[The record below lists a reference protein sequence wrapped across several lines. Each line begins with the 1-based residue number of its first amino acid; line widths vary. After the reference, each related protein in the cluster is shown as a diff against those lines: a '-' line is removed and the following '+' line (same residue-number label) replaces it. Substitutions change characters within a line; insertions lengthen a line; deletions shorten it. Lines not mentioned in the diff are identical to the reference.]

1 MEKGGAL
8 SPLGRISQQSESARR
23 LFDSLESGQVFKNAG
38 IRYSRQ
44 GPVQGAAENMIRRA
58 LTRANEEDDW
68 RTELEALRTAK
79 LVKKFSSN
87 LRAEDV
93 NASSDDEEGNDGAAV
108 AADAVAAE
116 ETIDDSTLLNRV
128 LTSIAKEEIALLMKA
143 AGTDGLVVA
152 LKRELD
158 NRHHPLRQLVDA
170 YASVRVPKSR
180 ASACRQHLVSGAAA
194 RLPVDDSS
202 RNLLGILSEFNRYLD
217 NADEIADALSVS
229 RLTEA
234 EQWSVF
240 YSVVAGS
247 RLKTLMDSWERSR
260 SASGL
265 ETSTKLS
272 LILQWLK
279 EQVQMEE
286 LDSLHRDDPPRRAP
300 LVAAL
305 ARGGEVRGRRAN
317 GGGRNGSNTGGRG
330 AGRGASKA
338 GDTMTSFRSWASK
351 PENKDKCAKCER
363 RGHMMRECR
372 NPLAVDKLSQ
382 DNPIRNSTNAMGGAA
397 ADGRRDGAGLGAFPA
412 GPLAAYQVG
421 VQGGVGVKYIL
432 DTGAAGVSYLAGL
445 DGIDTRTI
453 VKLRSPIAIGGV
465 GGSKPATHG
474 GTVYARV
481 PCRNGSGATDEV
493 VRFDVLVVPGLKSMG
508 IGLVSPA
515 SFVHDGGFHA
525 IRNANP
531 PKFGAATEITPPRAV
546 SLQLGAVGA
555 LMDESRRVEISCEF
569 DVGLHLLPR
578 PNFLSQKEIERL
590 VPEPA
595 RALMGIR
602 DLDGLQG
609 LLTESPPTVA

>member
-44 GPVQGAAENMIRRA
+44 GPVQGAAEDMVRRA

-68 RTELEALRTAK
+68 RSELEALRTAK
-79 LVKKFSSN
+79 LVVKSSSN
-87 LRAEDV
+87 LGADDED
-93 NASSDDEEGNDGAAV
+93 ASSEGEGNDGAAV
-108 AADAVAAE
+108 AADATAAE
-116 ETIDDSTLLNRV
+116 ETIDDTTLLNRV

-170 YASVRVPKSR
+170 YTSVRVPKTR
-180 ASACRQHLVSGAAA
+180 ASVCRQHLVSGAEA
-194 RLPVDDSS
+194 RSPTDDSP
-202 RNLLGILSEFNRYLD
+202 RNLLGILSEFDRYLS
-217 NADEIADALSVS
+217 NSDEIADALNVP

-240 YSVVAGS
+240 YSVVGGS

-265 ETSTKLS
+265 ETSVHLS
-272 LILQWLK
+272 LILRWLK

-286 LDSLHRDDPPRRAP
+286 LDSLHRNDPPRRAP

-305 ARGGEVRGRRAN
+305 ARGGDVRGRRSN
-317 GGGRNGSNTGGRG
+317 GGGRNGGNAGGRG
-330 AGRGASKA
+330 AGRGASKV
-338 GDTMTSFRSWASK
+338 GDTTPSFRSWASK

-372 NPLAVDKLSQ
+372 NPLAVDKLSH
-382 DNPIRNSTNAMGGAA
+382 DNPIRNSAGALGDA
-397 ADGRRDGAGLGAFPA
+397 AIGDKRVGTGLGAFPA
-412 GPLAAYQVG
+412 GPLVAYQVG
-421 VQGGVGVKYIL
+421 VQGGVGIKYIL

-481 PCRNGSGATDEV
+481 PCRNGSGATNEV
-493 VRFDVLVVPGLKSMG
+493 VRFDVLVVPGLKTMG
-508 IGLVSPA
+508 IGLVSPT

-525 IRNANP
+525 IRNANS
-531 PKFGAATEITPPRAV
+531 PKFGAAAEITPPRAV

-555 LMDESRRVEISCEF
+555 LKDESRRVEISCEF

-578 PNFLSQKEIERL
+578 LNFLNQNEIERL

-595 RALMGIR
+595 RALTGIR
-602 DLDGLQG
+602 DLDGLKD
-609 LLTESPPTVA
+609 LLPESPLTVA

>member
-44 GPVQGAAENMIRRA
+44 GPVQGAAEDMVRRA

-68 RTELEALRTAK
+68 RSELEALRTAK
-79 LVKKFSSN
+79 LVVKPSSN
-87 LRAEDV
+87 LGADDED
-93 NASSDDEEGNDGAAV
+93 ASSEGEEGNDDAAV
-108 AADAVAAE
+108 AADATAAE
-116 ETIDDSTLLNRV
+116 ETIDDTTLLNRV

-170 YASVRVPKSR
+170 YTSVRVPKTR
-180 ASACRQHLVSGAAA
+180 ASVCRQHLVSGAEA
-194 RLPVDDSS
+194 RSPTDDSP
-202 RNLLGILSEFNRYLD
+202 RNLLGILSEFDRYLS
-217 NADEIADALSVS
+217 NSDEIADALNVP

-240 YSVVAGS
+240 YSVVGGS

-265 ETSTKLS
+265 ETSVQLS
-272 LILQWLK
+272 LILRWLK

-286 LDSLHRDDPPRRAP
+286 LDSLHRNDPPRRAP

-305 ARGGEVRGRRAN
+305 ARGGDVRGRRSN
-317 GGGRNGSNTGGRG
+317 GGGRNGGNAGGRG
-330 AGRGASKA
+330 AGRGASKV
-338 GDTMTSFRSWASK
+338 GDTTPSFRSWASK

-372 NPLAVDKLSQ
+372 NPLAVDKLSH
-382 DNPIRNSTNAMGGAA
+382 DNPIRNSAGALGDA
-397 ADGRRDGAGLGAFPA
+397 AIGDKRVGTGLGAFPA
-412 GPLAAYQVG
+412 GPLVAYQVG
-421 VQGGVGVKYIL
+421 VQGGVGIKYIL

-481 PCRNGSGATDEV
+481 PCRNGSGATNEV
-493 VRFDVLVVPGLKSMG
+493 VRCDVLVVPGLKTMG
-508 IGLVSPA
+508 IGLVSPT

-525 IRNANP
+525 IRNANS
-531 PKFGAATEITPPRAV
+531 PKFGAAAEITPPRAV

-555 LMDESRRVEISCEF
+555 LKDESRRVEISCEF

-578 PNFLSQKEIERL
+578 LNFLNQNEIERL

-595 RALMGIR
+595 RALTGIR
-602 DLDGLQG
+602 DLDGLQD
-609 LLTESPPTVA
+609 LLPESPLTVA

>member
-44 GPVQGAAENMIRRA
+44 GPVQGAAEDMVRRA

-68 RTELEALRTAK
+68 RSELEALRTAK
-79 LVKKFSSN
+79 LVVKSSSN
-87 LRAEDV
+87 LGADDED
-93 NASSDDEEGNDGAAV
+93 ASSEGEGNDGAAV
-108 AADAVAAE
+108 AADATAAE
-116 ETIDDSTLLNRV
+116 ETIDDTTLLNRV

-170 YASVRVPKSR
+170 YTSVRVPKTR
-180 ASACRQHLVSGAAA
+180 ASVCRQHLVSGAEA
-194 RLPVDDSS
+194 RSPTDDSP
-202 RNLLGILSEFNRYLD
+202 RNLLGILSEFDRYLS
-217 NADEIADALSVS
+217 NSDEIADALNVP

-240 YSVVAGS
+240 YSVVGGS

-265 ETSTKLS
+265 DTSVHLS
-272 LILQWLK
+272 LILRWLK

-286 LDSLHRDDPPRRAP
+286 LDSLHRNDPPRRAP

-305 ARGGEVRGRRAN
+305 ARGGDVRGRRSN
-317 GGGRNGSNTGGRG
+317 GGGRNGGNAGGRG
-330 AGRGASKA
+330 AGRGASKV
-338 GDTMTSFRSWASK
+338 GDTTPSFRSWASK

-372 NPLAVDKLSQ
+372 NPLAVDKLSH
-382 DNPIRNSTNAMGGAA
+382 DNPIRNSAGALGDA
-397 ADGRRDGAGLGAFPA
+397 AIGDKRVGTGLGAFPA
-412 GPLAAYQVG
+412 GPLVAYQVG
-421 VQGGVGVKYIL
+421 VQGGVGIKYIL

-481 PCRNGSGATDEV
+481 PCRNGSGATNEV
-493 VRFDVLVVPGLKSMG
+493 VRFDVLVVPGLKTMG
-508 IGLVSPA
+508 IGLVSPT

-525 IRNANP
+525 IRNANS
-531 PKFGAATEITPPRAV
+531 PKFGAAAEITPPRAV

-555 LMDESRRVEISCEF
+555 LKDESRRVEISCEF

-578 PNFLSQKEIERL
+578 LNFLNQNEIERL

-595 RALMGIR
+595 RALTGIR
-602 DLDGLQG
+602 DLDGLQD
-609 LLTESPPTVA
+609 LLPESPLTVA

>member
-44 GPVQGAAENMIRRA
+44 GPVQGAAEDMVRRA

-68 RTELEALRTAK
+68 RSELEALRTAK
-79 LVKKFSSN
+79 LVVKSSSN
-87 LRAEDV
+87 LGADDED
-93 NASSDDEEGNDGAAV
+93 ASSEGEGNDGAAV
-108 AADAVAAE
+108 AADATAAE
-116 ETIDDSTLLNRV
+116 ETIDDTTLLNRV

-170 YASVRVPKSR
+170 YTSVRVPKTR
-180 ASACRQHLVSGAAA
+180 ASVCRQHLVSGAEA
-194 RLPVDDSS
+194 RSPTDDSP
-202 RNLLGILSEFNRYLD
+202 RNLLGILSEFDRYLS
-217 NADEIADALSVS
+217 NSDEIADALNVP

-240 YSVVAGS
+240 YSVVGGS

-265 ETSTKLS
+265 ETSVKLS
-272 LILQWLK
+272 LILRWLK

-286 LDSLHRDDPPRRAP
+286 LDSLHRNDPPRRAP

-305 ARGGEVRGRRAN
+305 ARGGDVRGRRSN
-317 GGGRNGSNTGGRG
+317 GGGRNGGNAGGRG
-330 AGRGASKA
+330 AGRGASKV
-338 GDTMTSFRSWASK
+338 GDTTPSFRSWASK

-372 NPLAVDKLSQ
+372 NPLAVDKLSH
-382 DNPIRNSTNAMGGAA
+382 DNPIRNSAGALGDA
-397 ADGRRDGAGLGAFPA
+397 AIGDKRVGTGLGAFPA
-412 GPLAAYQVG
+412 GPLVAYQVG
-421 VQGGVGVKYIL
+421 VQGGVGIKYIL

-481 PCRNGSGATDEV
+481 PCRNGSGATNEV
-493 VRFDVLVVPGLKSMG
+493 VRFDVLVVPGLKTMG
-508 IGLVSPA
+508 IGLVSPT

-525 IRNANP
+525 IRNANS
-531 PKFGAATEITPPRAV
+531 PKFGAAAEITPPRAV

-555 LMDESRRVEISCEF
+555 LKDESRRVEISCEF

-578 PNFLSQKEIERL
+578 LNFLNQNEIERL

-595 RALMGIR
+595 RALTGIR
-602 DLDGLQG
+602 DLDGLQD
-609 LLTESPPTVA
+609 LLPESPLTVA

>member
-44 GPVQGAAENMIRRA
+44 GPVQGAAEDMVRRA

-68 RTELEALRTAK
+68 RSELEALRTAK
-79 LVKKFSSN
+79 LVVKSSSN
-87 LRAEDV
+87 LGADDED
-93 NASSDDEEGNDGAAV
+93 ASSEGEGNDGAAV
-108 AADAVAAE
+108 AADATAAE
-116 ETIDDSTLLNRV
+116 ETIDDTTLLNRV

-170 YASVRVPKSR
+170 YTSVRVPKTR
-180 ASACRQHLVSGAAA
+180 ASVCRQHLVSGAEA
-194 RLPVDDSS
+194 RSPTDDSP
-202 RNLLGILSEFNRYLD
+202 RNLLGILSEFDRYLS
-217 NADEIADALSVS
+217 NSDEIADALNVP

-240 YSVVAGS
+240 YSVVGGS

-265 ETSTKLS
+265 ETTVNLS
-272 LILQWLK
+272 LILRWLK

-286 LDSLHRDDPPRRAP
+286 LDSLHRNDPPRRAP

-305 ARGGEVRGRRAN
+305 ARGGDVRGRRSN
-317 GGGRNGSNTGGRG
+317 GGGRNGGNAGGRG
-330 AGRGASKA
+330 AGRGASKI
-338 GDTMTSFRSWASK
+338 GDGTLSFRSWASK

-372 NPLAVDKLSQ
+372 NPLAVDKLSH
-382 DNPIRNSTNAMGGAA
+382 DNPIRNSAGALGDA
-397 ADGRRDGAGLGAFPA
+397 AIGDKRVGTGLGAFPA
-412 GPLAAYQVG
+412 GPLVAYQVG
-421 VQGGVGVKYIL
+421 VQGGVGIKYIL

-481 PCRNGSGATDEV
+481 PCRNGSGATNEV
-493 VRFDVLVVPGLKSMG
+493 VRFDVLVVPGLKTMG
-508 IGLVSPA
+508 IGLVSPT

-525 IRNANP
+525 IRNANS
-531 PKFGAATEITPPRAV
+531 PKFGAAAEITPPRAV

-555 LMDESRRVEISCEF
+555 LKDESRRVEISCEF

-578 PNFLSQKEIERL
+578 LNFLNQNEIERL

-595 RALMGIR
+595 RALTGIR
-602 DLDGLQG
+602 DLDGLQD
-609 LLTESPPTVA
+609 LLPESPLTVA

>member
-44 GPVQGAAENMIRRA
+44 GPVQGAAEDMVRRA

-68 RTELEALRTAK
+68 RSELEALRTAK
-79 LVKKFSSN
+79 LVVKSSSN
-87 LRAEDV
+87 LGADDED
-93 NASSDDEEGNDGAAV
+93 ASSEGEGNDGAAV
-108 AADAVAAE
+108 AADATAAE
-116 ETIDDSTLLNRV
+116 ETIDDTTLLNRV

-170 YASVRVPKSR
+170 YTSVRVPKTR
-180 ASACRQHLVSGAAA
+180 ASVCRQHLVSGAEA
-194 RLPVDDSS
+194 RSPTDDSP
-202 RNLLGILSEFNRYLD
+202 RNLLGILSEFDRYLS
-217 NADEIADALSVS
+217 NSDEIADALNVP

-240 YSVVAGS
+240 YSVVGGS

-265 ETSTKLS
+265 ETSVHLS
-272 LILQWLK
+272 LILRWLK

-286 LDSLHRDDPPRRAP
+286 LDSLHRNDPPRRAP

-305 ARGGEVRGRRAN
+305 ARGGDVRGRRSN
-317 GGGRNGSNTGGRG
+317 GGGRNGGNAGGRG
-330 AGRGASKA
+330 AGRGASKV
-338 GDTMTSFRSWASK
+338 GDGTPSFRSWASK

-372 NPLAVDKLSQ
+372 NPLAVDKLSH
-382 DNPIRNSTNAMGGAA
+382 DNPIRNSAGALGDA
-397 ADGRRDGAGLGAFPA
+397 AIGDKRVGTGLGAFPA
-412 GPLAAYQVG
+412 GPLVAYQVG
-421 VQGGVGVKYIL
+421 VQGGVGIKYIL

-481 PCRNGSGATDEV
+481 PCRNGSGATNEV
-493 VRFDVLVVPGLKSMG
+493 VRFDVLVVPGLKTMG
-508 IGLVSPA
+508 IGLVSPT

-525 IRNANP
+525 IRNANS
-531 PKFGAATEITPPRAV
+531 PKFGAAAEITPPRAV

-555 LMDESRRVEISCEF
+555 LKDESRRVEISCEF

-578 PNFLSQKEIERL
+578 LNFLNQNEIERL

-595 RALMGIR
+595 RALTGIR
-602 DLDGLQG
+602 DLDGLQD
-609 LLTESPPTVA
+609 LLPESPLTVA

>member
-44 GPVQGAAENMIRRA
+44 GPVQGAAEDMVRRA

-68 RTELEALRTAK
+68 RSELEALRTAK
-79 LVKKFSSN
+79 LVVKPSSN
-87 LRAEDV
+87 LGADDED
-93 NASSDDEEGNDGAAV
+93 ASSEGEEGNDGAAV
-108 AADAVAAE
+108 AADATAAE
-116 ETIDDSTLLNRV
+116 ETIDDTTLLNRV

-170 YASVRVPKSR
+170 YTSVRVPKTR
-180 ASACRQHLVSGAAA
+180 ASVCRQHLVSGAEA
-194 RLPVDDSS
+194 RSPTDDSP
-202 RNLLGILSEFNRYLD
+202 RNLLGILSEFDRYLS
-217 NADEIADALSVS
+217 NSDEIADALNVP

-240 YSVVAGS
+240 YSVVGGS

-265 ETSTKLS
+265 DTSVHLS
-272 LILQWLK
+272 LILRWLK

-286 LDSLHRDDPPRRAP
+286 LDSLHRNDPPRRAP

-305 ARGGEVRGRRAN
+305 ARGGDVRGRRSN
-317 GGGRNGSNTGGRG
+317 GGGRNGGNAGGRG
-330 AGRGASKA
+330 AGRGASKV
-338 GDTMTSFRSWASK
+338 GDTTLSFRSWASK

-372 NPLAVDKLSQ
+372 NPLAVDKLSH
-382 DNPIRNSTNAMGGAA
+382 DNPIRNSAGALGDA
-397 ADGRRDGAGLGAFPA
+397 AIGDKRVGTGLGAFPA
-412 GPLAAYQVG
+412 GPLVAYQVG
-421 VQGGVGVKYIL
+421 VQGGVGIKYIL

-453 VKLRSPIAIGGV
+453 VKLRSPIAIEGV

-481 PCRNGSGATDEV
+481 PCRNGSGATNEV
-493 VRFDVLVVPGLKSMG
+493 VRFDVLVVPGLKTMG
-508 IGLVSPA
+508 IGLVSPT

-525 IRNANP
+525 IRNANS
-531 PKFGAATEITPPRAV
+531 PKFGAAAEITPPRAV

-555 LMDESRRVEISCEF
+555 LKDESRRVEISCEF

-578 PNFLSQKEIERL
+578 LNFLNQNEIERL

-595 RALMGIR
+595 RALTGIR
-602 DLDGLQG
+602 DLDGLQD
-609 LLTESPPTVA
+609 LLPESPLTVA

>member
-44 GPVQGAAENMIRRA
+44 GPVQGAAEDMVRRA

-68 RTELEALRTAK
+68 RSELEALRTAK
-79 LVKKFSSN
+79 LVVKSSSN
-87 LRAEDV
+87 LGADDED
-93 NASSDDEEGNDGAAV
+93 ASSEGEGNDGAAV
-108 AADAVAAE
+108 AADATAAE
-116 ETIDDSTLLNRV
+116 ETIDDTTLLNRV

-170 YASVRVPKSR
+170 YTSVRVPKTR
-180 ASACRQHLVSGAAA
+180 ASVCRQHLVSGAEA
-194 RLPVDDSS
+194 RSPTDDSP
-202 RNLLGILSEFNRYLD
+202 RNLLGILSEFDRYLS
-217 NADEIADALSVS
+217 NSDEIADALNVP

-240 YSVVAGS
+240 YSVVGGS
-247 RLKTLMDSWERSR
+247 RLKTLIDSWERSR

-265 ETSTKLS
+265 DTSVHLS
-272 LILQWLK
+272 LILRWLK

-286 LDSLHRDDPPRRAP
+286 LDSLHRNDPPRRAP

-305 ARGGEVRGRRAN
+305 ARGGDVRGRRSN
-317 GGGRNGSNTGGRG
+317 GGGRNGGNAGGRG
-330 AGRGASKA
+330 AGRGASKV
-338 GDTMTSFRSWASK
+338 GDTTPSFRSWASK

-372 NPLAVDKLSQ
+372 NPLAVDKLSH
-382 DNPIRNSTNAMGGAA
+382 DNPIRNSAGALGDA
-397 ADGRRDGAGLGAFPA
+397 AIGDKRVGTGLGAFPA
-412 GPLAAYQVG
+412 GPLVAYQVG
-421 VQGGVGVKYIL
+421 VQGGVGIKYIL

-481 PCRNGSGATDEV
+481 PCRNGSGATNEV
-493 VRFDVLVVPGLKSMG
+493 VRFDVLVVPGLKTMG
-508 IGLVSPA
+508 IGLVSPT

-525 IRNANP
+525 IRNANS
-531 PKFGAATEITPPRAV
+531 PKFGAAAEITPPRAV

-555 LMDESRRVEISCEF
+555 LKDESRRVEISCEF

-578 PNFLSQKEIERL
+578 LNFLNQNEIERL

-595 RALMGIR
+595 RALTGIR
-602 DLDGLQG
+602 DLDGLKD
-609 LLTESPPTVA
+609 LWPESPPTVA